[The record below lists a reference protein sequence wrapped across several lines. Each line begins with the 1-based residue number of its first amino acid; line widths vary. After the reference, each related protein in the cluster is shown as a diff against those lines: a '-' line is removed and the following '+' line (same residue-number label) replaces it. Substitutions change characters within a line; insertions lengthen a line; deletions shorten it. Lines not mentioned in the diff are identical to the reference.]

1 MPATPSMRAA
11 RNARAIG
18 VGLLAA
24 LTLLL
29 GAMAAPATAA
39 EADAARLIALAAD
52 GALITFPVARPGDAA
67 RTPVT
72 GVQGTLLGI
81 DHRPADG
88 RLYGVTTTGD
98 VYTIDPSTG
107 AGTLVST
114 LTRPFDGGNGSGV
127 DFTPKADRLRLV
139 SENGQNLRVNV
150 DIGATA
156 VNGTLAYA
164 PADRH
169 YGARPTIAAVAYT
182 NSIAGAPT
190 TEMYD
195 LDATLDTLVRQE
207 PPNDGIL
214 LTVGP
219 LGVDVPPQAGFEIVT
234 DAAGKDTA
242 LAAFDS
248 TLYRVD
254 LATGAA
260 TSLGTIGG
268 SPGAIVGLSVRG
280 SRP

>member
-1 MPATPSMRAA
+1 MRAG
-11 RNARAIG
+11 RTARAISL
-18 VGLLAA
+18 GLLAVSTV
-24 LTLLL
+24 LP
-29 GAMAAPATAA
+29 GAMVASIAA
-39 EADAARLIALAAD
+39 EMDTVPLIALTAD
-52 GALITFPVARPGDAA
+52 GALIAFPANRPGDAV
-67 RTPVT
+67 RTAVV

-81 DHRPADG
+81 DYRPADG

-114 LTRPFDGGNGSGV
+114 LTRPFLGGRGSGL

-150 DIGATA
+150 EIGATA
-156 VNGTLAYA
+156 VDGTLAYA

-182 NSIAGAPT
+182 NNIAGALT

-195 LDATLDTLVRQE
+195 LDAALDALVRQE

-234 DAAGKDTA
+234 DTEGKDTA
-242 LAAFDS
+242 IAAFGA

-260 TSLGTIGG
+260 TSLGAIGGAPGPVVGLSIGG
-268 SPGAIVGLSVRG
+268 SAR
-280 SRP
+280 